1 MRPERHPSTAL
12 VPVYLTLGID
22 DIAGTRDNRK
32 DSGLEFLFDSK
43 GRHIATLVDRHIHDV
58 SGTCIGYR
66 HPELGIFV
74 DLEGRYL
81 GEVAFGDRLMYNL
94 LSIHCTALF
103 ESCPETTRVDIP
115 VPPASR
121 EAIDRISRFVDI
133 APVRLE
139 APRPIRTDQAS
150 SLTGLGLLIWA
161 GRFGNAEGLDL
172 LLPYL

>member
-22 DIAGTRDNRK
+22 DIAETRDNRK

-58 SGTCIGYR
+58 SGACIGYR

-74 DLEGRYL
+74 DPVGRYL
-81 GEVAFGDRLMYNL
+81 GEIAFGDRLMYNL
-94 LSIHCTALF
+94 LSMHCTASF
-103 ESCPETTRVDIP
+103 DPC
-115 VPPASR
+115 PPAASIEPPVSPPCR
-121 EAIDRISRFVDI
+121 EAIARISRYIDI
-133 APVRLE
+133 DLGRLRTAP
-139 APRPIRTDQAS
+139 APSAS
-150 SLTGLGLLIWA
+150 PASHLTGLGLLMCA
-161 GRFGNAEGLDL
+161 GRFGNAEGLDI